1 MDSVEKNQALTKL
14 KAAFPNSIIEAKEF
28 RGDITVTIKKE
39 DLLSILQFLR
49 DDEELKFN
57 HLTSISGIDYLKM
70 EDVEGR
76 LAVVYHL
83 YSLKNNRRLA
93 IKTFITGD
101 SLEIDSVYSLW
112 KTADWQEREIYDLF
126 GITFKGHPLLK
137 RIFLPEDFEGH
148 PLRKDYPLEG
158 RGERSRFD
166 YEEG

>member
-1 MDSVEKNQALTKL
+1 MDSVEGNQVLAKL
-14 KAAFPNSIIEAKEF
+14 KATYPDSVIEAKEF

-39 DLLSILQFLR
+39 DLLSIMQFLK

-57 HLTSISGIDYLKM
+57 HLASISGIDYLKM

-83 YSLKNNRRLA
+83 YSFKNSRRLA
-93 IKTFITGD
+93 IKTFVSED

-148 PLRKDYPLEG
+148 PLRKDYPLKG

-166 YEEG
+166 YQEE

>member
-1 MDSVEKNQALTKL
+1 MDSLEGNQVVVKL
-14 KAAFPNSIIEAKEF
+14 RATFPDSIIEVKEF

-39 DLLSILQFLR
+39 DLLSIMQFLR
-49 DDEELKFN
+49 DDEELRFN
-57 HLTSISGIDYLKM
+57 YLASITGVDYLKM
-70 EDVEGR
+70 EGVETR

-83 YSLKNNRRLA
+83 YSFKNNRRLA
-93 IKTFITGD
+93 IKTFVPED
-101 SLEIDSVYSLW
+101 SLEIDSVYPLW

-126 GITFKGHPLLK
+126 GISFKGHPALK

-166 YEEG
+166 YNER